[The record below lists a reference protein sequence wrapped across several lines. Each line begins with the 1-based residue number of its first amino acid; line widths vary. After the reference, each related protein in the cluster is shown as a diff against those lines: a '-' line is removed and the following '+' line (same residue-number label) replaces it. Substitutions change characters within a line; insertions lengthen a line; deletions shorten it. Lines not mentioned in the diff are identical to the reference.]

1 MLLIDDDEDDYFVI
15 RSTLSS
21 IKNSKIQLN
30 WKKNSQGA
38 VLTLQEQPYDVI
50 LIDYHL
56 GAESGLQVIQS
67 LIQTGSAAPMILLSG
82 IGSYEID
89 LEAMQAGALFYLD
102 KNEISPRVL
111 ERTIRYAIE
120 RKQIEQALKQ
130 KEIAYEQLY
139 IKEARHVRQLEAL
152 QAATRVL
159 METLD
164 FEKLTER
171 VLGAVLNAIP
181 AAEESLLFFPVPASG
196 DCCRQ
201 GVSSKR
207 ENLPPR
213 LFTLKEDTPVSRLT
227 RAAVLEGR
235 PIKVD
240 AFVRSSAGG
249 PVGDNGSLLTVPLMH
264 EGELFGAITLVS
276 LRPGSFEDNDLT
288 FLESFA
294 ATTTAALHNAR
305 LHEKIQQLA
314 ITDSLTGLLNR
325 RGFFNYAER
334 ELSRFKRVN
343 KAFSL
348 IMLDL
353 DHFKEVNDTYGHPF
367 GDKVLQEMAMICL
380 RDIRKIDLI
389 GRYGGD
395 EFIIL
400 LPDTKSDRAVQVAE
414 RIRAC
419 FESFRFDTED
429 GKSLSFTASFGV
441 AQAESQTQTLDDL
454 IPQAD
459 AALYASKN
467 KGRNQVILK

>member
-1 MLLIDDDEDDYFVI
+1 MLIDDDEDDYFVI

-21 IKNSKIQLN
+21 IKNSKIHLD
-30 WKKNSQGA
+30 WKQNSLGA
-38 VLTLQEQPYDVI
+38 VQSLIQQSYDVI

-56 GAESGLQVIQS
+56 GPESGLQVIQS

-171 VLGAVLNAIP
+171 VLGAVLTAIP
-181 AAEESLLFFPVPASG
+181 AAEESLLFFPIPASG

-235 PIKVD
+235 SIKVD
-240 AFVRSSAGG
+240 AFVRPSAAG
-249 PVGDNGSLLTVPLMH
+249 PAGDNGSLLTVPLMH

-276 LRPGSFEDNDLT
+276 ARPGSFEDNDLT

-334 ELSRFKRVN
+334 ELSRFQRVN

-348 IMLDL
+348 IMVDL

-367 GDKVLQEMAMICL
+367 GDKVLQEMAQICL
-380 RDIRKIDLI
+380 KDIRKIDLI

-400 LPDTKSDRAVQVAE
+400 LPDTKSERAVQVAE

-419 FESFRFDTED
+419 FESFRLDTED

-441 AQAESQTQTLDDL
+441 AQADAQTQTLDDL